1 MPFFAKISELNSCG
15 VGTDSVRRTKFD
27 CQPSMSQYTG
37 MRSTR
42 PVTWG
47 RGSFSPWPAGVQR
60 SSQPHITGKNLC
72 NSIHILQSTYLL
84 AFETILYIYHV
95 SYVSIK
101 QIN

>member
-1 MPFFAKISELNSCG
+1 MPFLQKISELNSCG

-72 NSIHILQSTYLL
+72 KFIYLL